1 MAKVFLGLG
10 GNIGDAKQTLKDAI
24 ICLAQNPHIEVI
36 SRSCYYKSEPI
47 NASGGDFINSVIAI
61 TTDLTPLTLLKLCQS
76 VEDSFGR
83 ERPFPNAPR
92 TIDIDILT
100 YDDIKHDLPELT
112 IPHPRIGE
120 RLFVLL
126 PLLEIAPEMSLPG
139 LGHLKDLV
147 TSLSNQRIEKIK
159 GCQCPNLSGA

>member
-10 GNIGDAKQTLKDAI
+10 GNVGDAKQTLKDAI
-24 ICLAQNPHIEVI
+24 ICLAQNPHIEVT

-47 NASGGDFINSVIAI
+47 NASGDDFVNSVISI
-61 TTDLTPLTLLKLCQS
+61 TTSLDPLTLLKVCQS
-76 VEDSFGR
+76 VEDTFGR

-100 YDDIKHDLPELT
+100 YDQLDHNQPELT
-112 IPHPRIGE
+112 IPHPRMVE

-126 PLLEIAPEMSLPG
+126 PLLEIEPEIALQGVGP
-139 LGHLKDLV
+139 LKDLV
-147 TSLSNQRIEKIK
+147 KSLTSQRIEKIQ
-159 GCQCPNLSGA
+159 GCQCPNLSGF

>member
-10 GNIGDAKQTLKDAI
+10 GNLGDAKQTLKDAI
-24 ICLAQNPHIEVI
+24 ICLAQNPHVEVI
-36 SRSCYYKSEPI
+36 SRSCYYKSAPI
-47 NASGGDFINSVIAI
+47 DATGDDFVNSVIAI
-61 TTDLTPLTLLKLCQS
+61 TTNLNPLTLLKLCQS

-100 YDDIKHDLPELT
+100 YDKEEHNLPELT
-112 IPHPRIGE
+112 IPHPRMTE

-126 PLLEIAPEMSLPG
+126 PLLEIEPEINLPG
-139 LGHLKDLV
+139 FGPLKDLIAG
-147 TSLSNQRIEKIK
+147 LSNQRIEKIQ
-159 GCQCPNLSGA
+159 GCQCPNLSGY